1 MKWTKKR
8 IAITCVVAVVLL
20 MFFALKFVFRINV
33 GFNAD
38 KLLDNIDEY
47 TAVAQFCYDDYSK
60 YDTDILTYYFD
71 DEDNT
76 ITCPSKGYEHTLEAT
91 QEIIDDFL
99 AVDKVYYVDKQN
111 LYAICV
117 YDGFV
122 SFFNIN
128 GYASLVYSV
137 NDKKPKYVSS
147 SSNDYDIFLFK
158 RKLCDNWYFVS
169 KTESL
174 I

>member
-71 DEDNT
+71 DL
-76 ITCPSKGYEHTLEAT
+76 I
-91 QEIIDDFL
+91 
-99 AVDKVYYVDKQN
+99 
-111 LYAICV
+111 
-117 YDGFV
+117 
-122 SFFNIN
+122 
-128 GYASLVYSV
+128 
-137 NDKKPKYVSS
+137 
-147 SSNDYDIFLFK
+147 
-158 RKLCDNWYFVS
+158 LCF
-169 KTESL
+169 
-174 I
+174 